1 MLPNV
6 LDDFLKEVWLVGLC
20 GRTPFTKATSSVL
33 RGLQHTTGK
42 NQLLRTGMEEGAS
55 EEKPSK
61 DEFFQLYYVQ

>member
-42 NQLLRTGMEEGAS
+42 KHLLRTGMEGGAS

-61 DEFFQLYYVQ
+61 DEYLQFCYVQ